1 MYVPS
6 PGMFHYWAWYEL
18 RCNNLYHHLPYFGLL
33 MIKKKSREIDN
44 VRKSKD
50 DFNVHKS
57 FSPIVQRK
65 IGLANG
71 EEFLKSHLD
80 YLLGKCTEVMGQWRV
95 DCPRK
100 SGFFSYLIVHIVQ
113 CHSMLTN
120 I

>member
-1 MYVPS
+1 M
-6 PGMFHYWAWYEL
+6 
-18 RCNNLYHHLPYFGLL
+18 
-33 MIKKKSREIDN
+33 KKKRSHEIDN
-44 VRKSKD
+44 VQKC
-50 DFNVHKS
+50 DFNFHKS
-57 FSPIVQRK
+57 FSSIVQRK

-100 SGFFSYLIVHIVQ
+100 SRFFSYLIVHVQ
-113 CHSMLTN
+113 CHSMLTK

>member
-1 MYVPS
+1 
-6 PGMFHYWAWYEL
+6 
-18 RCNNLYHHLPYFGLL
+18 

-100 SGFFSYLIVHIVQ
+100 SGFFFLSDCTYCAVSQYGDQDLNKRAIFAVWYSLVF
-113 CHSMLTN
+113 TKGY
-120 I
+120 